1 MKTRKSRGLLAS
13 YSRRRRTGLG
23 RMPDTG
29 TSTGGNLPSSGSGEG
44 RITLSRRQKLLRS
57 VLSRFGRLKYSMA
70 WRSRLGMQISG
81 GESHVSARG
90 LILYPETGVS
100 YSPSTSPSLFSL
112 SPFYSHPSYRA
123 RFLSTSRLVSLD
135 GFSFHLNVHQCFQ
148 RNFLISSATSCGK
161 NSLLQNSTKLLPW
174 LRHSFV
180 RIQWRGI
187 MRLKLFYDN

>member
-1 MKTRKSRGLLAS
+1 MQLRARAPHRRCKRSRYVRLHLHMKTRKSRGLLAS

-112 SPFYSHPSYRA
+112 PFTLTLPIAHAFYLP
-123 RFLSTSRLVSLD
+123 LVSCL
-135 GFSFHLNVHQCFQ
+135 SMVLV
-148 RNFLISSATSCGK
+148 
-161 NSLLQNSTKLLPW
+161 ST
-174 LRHSFV
+174 
-180 RIQWRGI
+180 
-187 MRLKLFYDN
+187 